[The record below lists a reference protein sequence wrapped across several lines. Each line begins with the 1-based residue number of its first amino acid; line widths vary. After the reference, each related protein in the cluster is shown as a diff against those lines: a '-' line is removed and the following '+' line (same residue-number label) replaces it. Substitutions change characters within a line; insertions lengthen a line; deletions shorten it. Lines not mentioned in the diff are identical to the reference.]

1 MEKFFSRNIQQSDKT
16 FPTRKLQGTNG
27 YCNSKW
33 IRGMAEMKKKKILNY
48 SCSFTVS
55 LIMLVVSG
63 PYINQ
68 NAQAF
73 FEDQVKYKFVHH
85 WYPMLSDSSP
95 EKRFQAAR
103 AFLTYP
109 EWSLPLLRNA
119 IMNPDSENVSWQIAM
134 LIGMLG
140 DSTDVPPLLMIW
152 RELGVDENSPIWL
165 GAMRRLYWKSR
176 GPDPRTPVLKSLAV
190 NFTENSADTE
200 IDEKALNL
208 LFQIENPANTS
219 RFIRVSANY
228 WLTITDENIPSKFFW
243 IPVGGRIESSIKAN
257 IYPASHAK
265 NIRLDFRIW
274 EVGVPEPV
282 LHRTGEI
289 PFTFN

>member
-1 MEKFFSRNIQQSDKT
+1 
-16 FPTRKLQGTNG
+16 
-27 YCNSKW
+27 
-33 IRGMAEMKKKKILNY
+33 MKKKKILNY
-48 SCSFTVS
+48 CCSFTVS
-55 LIMLVVSG
+55 LIMLVLSG
-63 PYINQ
+63 PCINQ
-68 NAQAF
+68 TVQAF

-95 EKRFQAAR
+95 EKRFKAAR
-103 AFLTYP
+103 SFLTYP

-140 DSTDVPPLLMIW
+140 DSTDVPPLLKIW
-152 RELGVDENSPIWL
+152 RDLGVEEKSPIWL

-176 GPDPRTPVLKSLAV
+176 GPDPITPVLKSLAV
-190 NFTENSADTE
+190 NFTENSAETE
-200 IDEKALNL
+200 KDEKALNL
-208 LFQIENPANTS
+208 LFQIENPANTP

-228 WLTITDENIPSKFFW
+228 WLTITYKNIQSKYFW
-243 IPVGGRIESSIKAN
+243 IPAGGRIESSIKAK
-257 IYPASHAK
+257 IYPASHAE

-274 EVGVPEPV
+274 EVGVPEPI

-289 PFTFN
+289 PFTVK

>member
-1 MEKFFSRNIQQSDKT
+1 
-16 FPTRKLQGTNG
+16 
-27 YCNSKW
+27 
-33 IRGMAEMKKKKILNY
+33 MKKKKILNY
-48 SCSFTVS
+48 SCSFTVY
-55 LIMLVVSG
+55 LIMLILSG

-68 NAQAF
+68 TAEAF

-85 WYPMLSDSSP
+85 WYPMLNDSNP
-95 EKRFQAAR
+95 DNRFQAAR

-119 IMNPDSENVSWQIAM
+119 IMNPDSENVSWQIVM

-140 DSTDVPPLLMIW
+140 DSTDVPPLLKIW
-152 RELGVDENSPIWL
+152 RELGMNENSPIWL

-176 GPDPRTPVLKSLAV
+176 GHDPRTPVLKSLAV
-190 NFTENSADTE
+190 NFTENSVETE
-200 IDEKALNL
+200 IDEKTLNIF
-208 LFQIENPANTS
+208 FQIENPANTY

-243 IPVGGRIESSIKAN
+243 IPADRHIESSIKAK
-257 IYPASHAK
+257 IYPVSHAK

-274 EVGVPEPV
+274 EVGVPKPI
-282 LHRTGEI
+282 LHRTGNI
-289 PFTFN
+289 PFKVK

>member
-1 MEKFFSRNIQQSDKT
+1 
-16 FPTRKLQGTNG
+16 
-27 YCNSKW
+27 
-33 IRGMAEMKKKKILNY
+33 MKKKKILNF

-55 LIMLVVSG
+55 LIMLVLSG

-85 WYPMLSDSSP
+85 WYPMLSDSSS

-119 IMNPDSENVSWQIAM
+119 IMNLDSENLSWQIAM

-140 DSTDVPPLLMIW
+140 DSTDVPPLLKIW
-152 RELGVDENSPIWL
+152 RELGVDKNSAIWL
-165 GAMRRLYWKSR
+165 GAMRRLYWKNR
-176 GPDPRTPVLKSLAV
+176 GPDPRIPVLKSLAV
-190 NFTENSADTE
+190 NFTENSDETE
-200 IDEKALNL
+200 IDEKTLNL
-208 LFQIENPANTS
+208 LFQIENPANAS

-228 WLTITDENIPSKFFW
+228 WLTITDENIPSKYFW
-243 IPVGGRIESSIKAN
+243 IPAGGHIESSVKAY
-257 IYPASHAK
+257 IYPASHAE

-274 EVGVPEPV
+274 EVGAPEPI
-282 LHRTGEI
+282 LHHTGKI
-289 PFTFN
+289 PYTVK

>member
-1 MEKFFSRNIQQSDKT
+1 MN
-16 FPTRKLQGTNG
+16 
-27 YCNSKW
+27 
-33 IRGMAEMKKKKILNY
+33 KKKILNY

-55 LIMLVVSG
+55 LIILIQYG

-68 NAQAF
+68 PALAF
-73 FEDQVKYKFVHH
+73 FEDHTKYKFVHH

-140 DSTDVPPLLMIW
+140 DSTDVPPLLKIW
-152 RELGVDENSPIWL
+152 RELGVDENSSIWL
-165 GAMRRLYWKSR
+165 GAIRRLYWKSR
-176 GPDPRTPVLKSLAV
+176 GPDPRTPVLKSLVV
-190 NFTENSADTE
+190 NFTENSAEIE

-274 EVGVPEPV
+274 EIGVTEPI

-289 PFTFN
+289 PFRVK

>member
-1 MEKFFSRNIQQSDKT
+1 M
-16 FPTRKLQGTNG
+16 
-27 YCNSKW
+27 
-33 IRGMAEMKKKKILNY
+33 KILNY
-48 SCSFTVS
+48 SCSFSVS
-55 LIMLVVSG
+55 LIMLVLSG

-68 NAQAF
+68 TAQAF
-73 FEDQVKYKFVHH
+73 FEDQVKYKFIHH
-85 WYPMLSDSSP
+85 WYPMLRDSSP

-103 AFLTYP
+103 AFLSYP
-109 EWSLPLLRNA
+109 ELSLPLLRNA
-119 IMNPDSENVSWQIAM
+119 IMNPDSENMSWQIVM

-140 DSTDVPPLLMIW
+140 NSTDVPPLLKIW
-152 RELGVDENSPIWL
+152 RELRVEEKSPIWL

-190 NFTENSADTE
+190 NFTENSAETE

-228 WLTITDENIPSKFFW
+228 WLTITDENIPSKYFW
-243 IPVGGRIESSIKAN
+243 IPAGGRIESSIKSK
-257 IYPASHAK
+257 IYPSSHAE
-265 NIRLDFRIW
+265 NIRLDIRIW
-274 EVGVPEPV
+274 EVGVPEPF

-289 PFTFN
+289 HFPVK

>member
-1 MEKFFSRNIQQSDKT
+1 MEKIFSGIIQHSDKA
-16 FPTRKLQGTNG
+16 FPTRKLQGKNG
-27 YCNSKW
+27 CCNSKW
-33 IRGMAEMKKKKILNY
+33 IQGVAEMKKKKILNY
-48 SCSFTVS
+48 SSSFTVF
-55 LIMLVVSG
+55 LIMLVLSC

-68 NAQAF
+68 TAQAF

-140 DSTDVPPLLMIW
+140 DSTDVPPLLKIW

-176 GPDPRTPVLKSLAV
+176 SPDPRTPVLKSLAV
-190 NFTENSADTE
+190 NYTENSAETE
-200 IDEKALNL
+200 VDEKALNL

-228 WLTITDENIPSKFFW
+228 WLTITDENIPSKYFW
-243 IPVGGRIESSIKAN
+243 IPAGGRIESSIKAN
-257 IYPASHAK
+257 IYPASHAE

-274 EVGVPEPV
+274 EVGVPEPI

-289 PFTFN
+289 VK

>member
-1 MEKFFSRNIQQSDKT
+1 
-16 FPTRKLQGTNG
+16 
-27 YCNSKW
+27 
-33 IRGMAEMKKKKILNY
+33 MKKKKIINY
-48 SCSFTVS
+48 SSSFTVY
-55 LIMLVVSG
+55 LIMLVLSG

-68 NAQAF
+68 TAQAF

-85 WYPMLSDSSP
+85 WYPMLRDSSP

-103 AFLTYP
+103 ALLSYP

-119 IMNPDSENVSWQIAM
+119 IMNPDYENASWQIAM

-140 DSTDVPPLLMIW
+140 DSTDIPPLLKIW
-152 RELGVDENSPIWL
+152 RELGVDENSSIWL

-176 GPDPRTPVLKSLAV
+176 GPDPRIPVLKSLAV
-190 NFTENSADTE
+190 NFTENSAETE
-200 IDEKALNL
+200 IDKKALNL
-208 LFQIENPANTS
+208 LFKIENPANTS

-228 WLTITDENIPSKFFW
+228 WLTITDENIPSKYFW
-243 IPVGGRIESSIKAN
+243 IPARGRIESSVKAY
-257 IYPASHAK
+257 IYPASHAE

-274 EVGVPEPV
+274 EVGVTEPI

-289 PFTFN
+289 PFTVK

>member
-1 MEKFFSRNIQQSDKT
+1 
-16 FPTRKLQGTNG
+16 
-27 YCNSKW
+27 
-33 IRGMAEMKKKKILNY
+33 MKKKKILNY

-55 LIMLVVSG
+55 LFMLVFSG

-68 NAQAF
+68 TAQAF

-140 DSTDVPPLLMIW
+140 DSTDVPPLLKIW
-152 RELGVDENSPIWL
+152 RELGMDENSPIWL

-190 NFTENSADTE
+190 NFTENSDETE
-200 IDEKALNL
+200 IEKKHL
-208 LFQIENPANTS
+208 IYYS
-219 RFIRVSANY
+219 RLKI
-228 WLTITDENIPSKFFW
+228 LQT
-243 IPVGGRIESSIKAN
+243 
-257 IYPASHAK
+257 H
-265 NIRLDFRIW
+265 
-274 EVGVPEPV
+274 PV
-282 LHRTGEI
+282 LFEYQLIIG
-289 PFTFN
+289 